1 MIRCKKCGSKMVLLL
16 AKKEAYAGN
25 YFWGCSSYPGCRNLE
40 PTLLKKF
47 IPYAR
52 EKFFDREKPS
62 YLHKSSEMINPTD
75 KPTDAE
81 RHYAISKKF
90 SYDHKFLNNDI
101 KGLDTLLGFE
111 NKNDF
116 FFWVCA
122 TQHYHSGLSWQNH
135 MPVHYAYHILF
146 ISLTEYINNEFD
158 NILLDLL
165 KTKRDLIPE
174 PNTGWRYFFTL
185 EQAERFR
192 EKKENFERHILKEEV
207 DHLAAV
213 KRRSIKATENIFN
226 AIRRKDYKAILA
238 LRIKGSDLQYKNDSE
253 LTPLEYAESFKD
265 KLLIEALT
273 NEIEE

>member
-1 MIRCKKCGSKMVLLL
+1 MVLLL
-16 AKKEAYAGN
+16 AKKEAYVGN

-40 PTLLKKF
+40 PTLLKKL

-52 EKFFDREKPS
+52 EKLLDPKKSS

-75 KPTDAE
+75 KPTDNE
-81 RHYAISKKF
+81 RHSAISKKF
-90 SYDHKFLNNDI
+90 RHDHKFLNSDI

-111 NKNDF
+111 NQNDF

-122 TQHYHSGLSWQNH
+122 TQHYHSGLYWHNH
-135 MPVHYAYHILF
+135 ISVGSPYIGLF
-146 ISLTEYINNEFD
+146 INLTEYINNEFD

-165 KTKRDLIPE
+165 KTKRNLMPE
-174 PNTGWRYFFTL
+174 PNTGWRYFLAL
-185 EQAERFR
+185 EEEAALH
-192 EKKENFERHILKEEV
+192 KKEKTSEKEEEGR
-207 DHLAAV
+207 LAAV
-213 KRRSIKATENIFN
+213 NRRSIKATENIFN

-238 LRIKGSDLQYKNDSE
+238 FRIKGADLQYKNDSE